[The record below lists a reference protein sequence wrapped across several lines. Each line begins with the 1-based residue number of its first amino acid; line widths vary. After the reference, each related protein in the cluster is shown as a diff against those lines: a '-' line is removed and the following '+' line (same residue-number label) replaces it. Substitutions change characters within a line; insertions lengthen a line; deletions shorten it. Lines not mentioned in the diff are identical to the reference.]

1 MPVRHSHYLAVGHPY
16 TNCRSVAHTLTH
28 TLSTTLPLM
37 CYLSFYTINCSV
49 THTTCRSV
57 IQTRC
62 SLSSRQASAPSHATL
77 FQLITRCSH
86 PLCYCLTLQSP
97 HTQLSSAQSDP
108 TGYLTQLH
116 CHTHALGKH
125 NQFTCHTLSLASVQD
140 PLRNSASRI
149 GTEESNLK
157 ACHPQARSAHKFL
170 AHTSN
175 SAALDPHPQSFRSR
189 STSYGKITVV

>member
-1 MPVRHSHYLAVGHPY
+1 LPVCHSHCLAVCHPY
-16 TNCRSVAHTLTH
+16 TICRSVTHTLTH
-28 TLSTTLPLM
+28 TLSTALPLT
-37 CYLSFYTINCSV
+37 CYLSFYTINRSV

-57 IQTRC
+57 IQTHC
-62 SLSSRQASAPSHATL
+62 SLSSRQANAPSHATL
-77 FQLITRCSH
+77 FQLLTRCSH
-86 PLCYCLTLQSP
+86 PLFYSLTLYSP

-125 NQFTCHTLSLASVQD
+125 NQFTCHTLSLASVQG

-157 ACHPQARSAHKFL
+157 ACHPQARSAHKSL

-175 SAALDPHPQSFRSR
+175 SAALDPHPQSFGSK
-189 STSYGKITVV
+189 STNYGKITVV